1 MINEEL
7 NALANA
13 AKADNTKMWEV
24 KAHYMGY
31 IERLT
36 QDNWYKM
43 NNEADFIEDCY
54 RRIEYAVRSFNEE
67 RGDFSGR
74 VYALL
79 QQGLRHYC
87 GNRGEK
93 RKALQLVGKE
103 VNAIDRI
110 DTAIDVEGE
119 ALDAVVRG
127 EFYEKHC
134 DREVDKLIVDIV
146 FDTDHIES
154 TCDIAR
160 RLAKKTG
167 RSFGSARGAV
177 RSFIKRKR
185 VAS

>member
-13 AKADNTKMWEV
+13 AKTDNAKVWEV

-36 QDNWYKM
+36 HDNWYKM

-103 VNAIDRI
+103 LNAIDRI

-119 ALDAVVRG
+119 ALGAAVK
-127 EFYEKHC
+127 EELYEKYC
-134 DREVDKLIVDIV
+134 ERDIDKLIVDIV
-146 FDTDHIES
+146 LHSDHVENKSDVTRI
-154 TCDIAR
+154 
-160 RLAKKTG
+160 LAKKTG
-167 RSFGSARGAV
+167 RTFNSARGAV
-177 RSFIKRKR
+177 RSLVRRKR